1 MKKGLTISLVL
12 CGLLMFTGC
21 GEEQNTPKTTKYEET
36 MKEYAVSY
44 YNAHLKGTEGLTST
58 KITIAQLKDAI
69 AKIGDNYDM
78 SKLADC
84 KDESYV
90 ELIINQTNNNVDSVN
105 YNMQCGN

>member
-21 GEEQNTPKTTKYEET
+21 GEEKTKTNKYEET

-58 KITIAQLKDAI
+58 KVSVAQLKDAI
-69 AKIGDNYDM
+69 EKVGDNYDM
-78 SKLADC
+78 SKLSSC

-90 ELIINQTNNNVDSVN
+90 ELIINQTNNQVDNVN
-105 YNMQCGN
+105 YHMQCGK

>member
-12 CGLLMFTGC
+12 CGLLMITGC
-21 GEEQNTPKTTKYEET
+21 GGEGTKTNKYEET

-58 KITIAQLKDAI
+58 NISIAQLKDAI
-69 AKIGDNYDM
+69 TKIGDNYDM
-78 SKLADC
+78 NKLADC

-90 ELIINQTNNNVDSVN
+90 ELIINQTNNDVDSVN
-105 YNMQCGN
+105 YHMQCGE